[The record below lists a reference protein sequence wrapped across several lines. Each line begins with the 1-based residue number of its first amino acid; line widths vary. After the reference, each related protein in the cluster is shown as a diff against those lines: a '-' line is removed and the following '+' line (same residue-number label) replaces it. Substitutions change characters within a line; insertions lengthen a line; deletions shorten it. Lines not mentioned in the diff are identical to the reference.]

1 MLVLLCISI
10 VACCINVGPTSWYV
24 LSAVWG
30 LGIWYIRRQESHDLL
45 RLSRYLLATF
55 AVAIALLFYQ
65 TDVFSDDAHRYRWD
79 GWVAVHGVDPYSAA
93 PVDSSLASLAH
104 ATDHVRYPDMINN
117 NTLKTIYPPAAQ
129 LVFSAIV
136 RICGTEPL
144 AFKLGW
150 VALCMSMIALTIWL
164 LWSDLHLL
172 SRYLGV
178 LISPIILLHG
188 FMDIHV
194 DIMMALA
201 VMLALAMLRK
211 GGRMAL
217 VGSSIYGI
225 SIAMKYLPILLLP
238 VVVKHHT
245 LEKRIAFQRALIIG
259 STIAL
264 LYIPFMHSDVFGSLG
279 VFARAWQAN
288 SLLAWTGNQFVEP
301 QLTRVVLMAIAGSVM
316 LVVFVRWSGDM
327 LWMSS
332 LWVIT
337 LLVFSPVVH
346 PWYLALS
353 LILWVVAPS
362 RATIV
367 WATTMCVYA
376 YTYENY
382 KGNGVWYDHP
392 VALAIEYLPVL
403 VALGL
408 DVTRGPLLLRDQHR
422 MGLSPSVDR

>member
-1 MLVLLCISI
+1 
-10 VACCINVGPTSWYV
+10 
-24 LSAVWG
+24 
-30 LGIWYIRRQESHDLL
+30 
-45 RLSRYLLATF
+45 
-55 AVAIALLFYQ
+55 
-65 TDVFSDDAHRYRWD
+65 
-79 GWVAVHGVDPYSAA
+79 
-93 PVDSSLASLAH
+93 
-104 ATDHVRYPDMINN
+104 
-117 NTLKTIYPPAAQ
+117 
-129 LVFSAIV
+129 
-136 RICGTEPL
+136 
-144 AFKLGW
+144 
-150 VALCMSMIALTIWL
+150 
-164 LWSDLHLL
+164 
-172 SRYLGV
+172 
-178 LISPIILLHG
+178 
-188 FMDIHV
+188 
-194 DIMMALA
+194 
-201 VMLALAMLRK
+201 
-211 GGRMAL
+211 
-217 VGSSIYGI
+217 
-225 SIAMKYLPILLLP
+225 
-238 VVVKHHT
+238 
-245 LEKRIAFQRALIIG
+245 
-259 STIAL
+259 
-264 LYIPFMHSDVFGSLG
+264 MHSDVFGSLG

-288 SLLAWTGNQFVEP
+288 SLLAWTGNHFVEP

-392 VALAIEYLPVL
+392 VALAIEYVPVL